1 MIAMRAAQ
9 VAVIVGAPEERQR
22 AALEQTFPEWHI
34 VHDPLLRRW
43 TALRR
48 RPLTDREVKAGVKC
62 MIIRASPERLVT
74 VLVRQVQI
82 ALGLS
87 AGHPPGG

>member
-1 MIAMRAAQ
+1 MIAMRAAR
-9 VAVIVGAPEERQR
+9 VAVIVSAPEERRR
-22 AALEQTFPEWHI
+22 ATLEQTFPEWHI

-48 RPLTDREVKAGVKC
+48 RPLTDQEVKAGIRR
-62 MIIRASPERLVT
+62 MLIRASPERLVT
-74 VLVRQVQI
+74 VLVRQAQI
-82 ALGLS
+82 ALSLS